1 MRRGWKIFW
10 IVCACIGG
18 IGLLL
23 CIAGAAMGATF
34 SAVGNAYGADSARYV
49 SYWHAW
55 GDDMDYDDYDDYD
68 DSAYVQGST
77 EDVSKFSGIRELSVD
92 AAYLEVIVR
101 PYAGDDITVDV
112 SQVNP
117 KLKGRLEYKA
127 DEDELTIKTKKSK
140 WWPRSAGNNTGYLV
154 IQVPEGDILREASFK
169 IGAGVLGIENLK
181 ADSLDISIGAGE
193 AVVKQ
198 FETAELDVE
207 CGAGEGTLKGIVK
220 EEASVHCGVGEVNL
234 ALSGNQKD
242 YDYRL
247 KYGIGELTVG
257 DDSYEGFGGK
267 RSIDNGTGKLIDIEC
282 GVGLVEVTFTE
293 GL

>member
-1 MRRGWKIFW
+1 MKRGWKIFW

-34 SAVGNAYGADSARYV
+34 SAVGNAYGADSERYV
-49 SYWHAW
+49 SYWQDW
-55 GDDMDYDDYDDYD
+55 DDNMDYDDNT
-68 DSAYVQGST
+68 YVQGST

-92 AAYLEVIVR
+92 VSYLEVIVR
-101 PYAGDDITVDV
+101 PYAGDDIMVDV
-112 SQVNP
+112 SRVNP
-117 KLKGRLEYKA
+117 RLKDKLEYKT
-127 DEDELTIKTKKSK
+127 DEDELSIETKKSR

-154 IQVPEGDILREASFK
+154 IQVPAGDILREASFE
-169 IGAGVLGIENLK
+169 IGAGVLEIENVK

-207 CGAGEGTLKGIVK
+207 CGAGEGTLNGIVK
-220 EEASVHCGVGEVNL
+220 EEASVRCGVGQVNL
-234 ALSGNQKD
+234 ALNGKQKD
-242 YDYRL
+242 YDYQL
-247 KYGIGELTVG
+247 KYGIGELAVG
-257 DDSYEGFGGK
+257 NDSYEGFGGK